1 MTKTSDSYDIAKI
14 VADAPWFQNIPKEGR
29 EKLIQASHIKH
40 FTARQ
45 YLYQVGET
53 TASIYCLLSGRL
65 RISMTSE
72 LGQAFAVTD
81 LEPPIGWAIFRYYR
95 KRVESKKHRFKSL
108 RTFCLFHDPPCL
120 K

>member
-53 TASIYCLLSGRL
+53 TAFS
-65 RISMTSE
+65 
-72 LGQAFAVTD
+72 
-81 LEPPIGWAIFRYYR
+81 
-95 KRVESKKHRFKSL
+95 
-108 RTFCLFHDPPCL
+108 
-120 K
+120 